1 MSRVESPGGWKLDTD
16 RVNVRDALGVDE
28 RWVAGDGSPTAQLV
42 YVAEAPGMHEIRAK
56 RPLIGPSGEINWQF
70 AQRYGHVVREGT
82 WRTPMILEGGYVTNW
97 HKTPFTDFDKKHI
110 TEDESRQWT
119 ELLEEELAAIAPR
132 VVITLGGYATASLLG
147 EGHSL
152 FWANGIPF
160 QRRQGDFI
168 VIPVVHP
175 AAGMHDSDMLART
188 SAGYEG
194 VREFLE
200 GRVQPRLAGAWNA
213 SPPTRVLRRSDIAT
227 LPKNVRAVAIDT
239 EGSPARPFCLTFSIS
254 PEEAF
259 LIYADDKETLVAWV
273 EWMEGVGVIVLHNS
287 IYDAT
292 VIRNMSGLNVW
303 DWEVRDTMVAAFNLQ
318 NLPLGLKP
326 LTMRE
331 LNIHMDEYE
340 DVVRPWQEKAD
351 DEWREKGY
359 AAALPL
365 LALEQQFTPTGKP
378 RMSKGQPVYKWAG
391 PELQQ
396 NIRRHHERRQNISI
410 AEEKWIEQTIGSP
423 RPGMDLHLVPPADH
437 IPYAGRDS
445 AVTSAH
451 ELRLWPRIKAEGL
464 EAVCDLD
471 HAVLPMIEDMQNTGL
486 HIDLEQYWGVLG
498 DISIRKSEVTREIQE
513 MVANE
518 FPGHRWS
525 TGDGEIFNPASG
537 DQVAEFCRQVYMR
550 DGRLGLTKL
559 TKGGTRESVDDSV
572 LSPLRED
579 HPFIP
584 LELEFKELDKYEG
597 TYLLPLQPLIRE
609 VRGQYYVYTHLRTTS
624 VVSGRL
630 SAHGPNVLA
639 WPARTKLG
647 LRIRS
652 IFTAPDG
659 YVLASWDLSQVELRI
674 AASLSKDPILVET
687 FVNGLDPHTNLAT
700 KLFPYTYEQISNDST
715 LKQLYRTPA
724 KNINYMLL
732 YGGGPGKLWEMMGGR
747 LSRTECEEMYVAARR
762 AYRVVLRWLREAGTE
777 ARAKGFVTDILGR
790 RRFLPGTRLVG
801 DTWPSLP
808 LRLES
813 ERQGGNFKI
822 QGAQAELIKRAMVTT
837 WEMVYPE
844 SLRKGWGL
852 RFWLQVHDELF
863 GQVREEHFPEVDKV
877 MREVLTQDSW
887 MYDPIKIETDGK
899 YGHSWA
905 DLKG

>member
-1 MSRVESPGGWKLDTD
+1 MTETPPI
-16 RVNVRDALGVDE
+16 NVRDARGVDE
-28 RWVAGDGSPTAQLV
+28 RWVDGDGSPTAQLV
-42 YVAEAPGMHEIRAK
+42 FVAEAPGMHEVRQK
-56 RPLIGPSGEINWQF
+56 RCLVGPSGEINWQF
-70 AQRYGHVVREGT
+70 AQRYGHVTREGS
-82 WRTPMILEGGYVTNW
+82 WRTPMELVGGYVTNW

-110 TEDESRQWT
+110 TEEEIAQWT
-119 ELLEEELAAIAPR
+119 ALLEEELAPIAPR
-132 VVITLGGYATASLLG
+132 VVITLGGYATAALLG
-147 EGHSL
+147 EGYSL

-160 QRRQGDFI
+160 QRRQGDFV

-188 SAGYEG
+188 TSGYEG
-194 VREFLE
+194 VRSYLDGHIEA
-200 GRVQPRLAGAWNA
+200 RAAGEWRP
-213 SPPTRVLRRSDIAT
+213 SPPTRVLHKEDIKA
-227 LPKNVRAVAIDT
+227 LPRKVRAVAIDT
-239 EGSPARPFCLTFSIS
+239 EGSAAKPFCLTFSYDGK
-254 PEEAF
+254 EAY
-259 LIYADDKETLVAWV
+259 LIYADDDESLRAWV
-273 EWMEGVGVIVLHNS
+273 EWMENVGIIVLHNS
-287 IYDAT
+287 IHDAT
-292 VIRNMSGLNVW
+292 VLRNMCGINVW

-318 NLPLGLKP
+318 DLPLGLKP

-340 DVVRPWQEKAD
+340 DVVRPHQEKAD
-351 DEWREKGY
+351 AAWRDKGY
-359 AAALPL
+359 VAALADL
-365 LALEQQFTPTGKP
+365 TLEQQFTPKGKA
-378 RMSKGQPVYKWAG
+378 RLSKGQPVFKWIG

-396 NIRRHHERRQNISI
+396 KIRTHHERRQNISL
-410 AEEKWIEQTIGSP
+410 AEEKWIERKIGEP
-423 RPGMDLHLVPPADH
+423 RPQMDLFLVPPEEH
-437 IPYAGRDS
+437 IPYAGRDA
-445 AVTSAH
+445 AVTLAH
-451 ELRLWPRIKAEGL
+451 EERLWPRIKAEGL

-471 HAVLPMIEDMQNTGL
+471 HAVLPLIEDMQNTGL
-486 HIDLEQYWGVLG
+486 HIDLERYWDVLG
-498 DISIRKSEVTREIQE
+498 EISTRKAEVHKQIQE
-513 MVANE
+513 LVASE

-525 TGDGEIFNPASG
+525 TGDGEKFNPGSG
-537 DQVAEFCRQVYMR
+537 DQVAEFCRQVFMR
-550 DGRLGLTKL
+550 DGKLGLTKL
-559 TKGGTRESVDDSV
+559 TKSGARESVDDSV

-584 LELEFKELDKYEG
+584 LELEYKELDKYEG

-609 VRGQYYVYTHLRTTS
+609 VKGEYFVYTHLRTTS

-652 IFTAPDG
+652 IFTAPRG

-674 AASLSKDPILVET
+674 AASLSKDPVLLET
-687 FVNGLDPHTNLAT
+687 FINKLDPHTNLAS
-700 KLFPYTYEQISNDST
+700 KLFPYTYEQIHNDPT

-732 YGGGPGKLWEMMGGR
+732 YGGGPGKLWEMMGGK
-747 LSRTECEEMYVAARR
+747 LSRQECEEMYVAARR

-777 ARAKGFVTDILGR
+777 ARAKGYVTDFLGR

-863 GQVREEHFPEVDKV
+863 GQVREEHFEEVDKV
-877 MREVLTQDSW
+877 MTATLTQDSW
-887 MYDPIKIETDGK
+887 MYDPISIETDGK
-899 YGHSWA
+899 KGHSWA